1 MIGWCEDMTE
11 EQLKQLTDFA
21 AAKRTEDLLKIRE
34 EIAQLDDVDY
44 DFEGYYKAVNDCLKI
59 IDKHLSKPL

>member
-1 MIGWCEDMTE
+1 MTE

-21 AAKRTEDLLKIRE
+21 AAKKNEDLLKVRE
-34 EIAQLDDVDY
+34 EIEDLNRYQFPGFGVDTY
-44 DFEGYYKAVNDCLKI
+44 LNAHEVYKI